1 METAVTEDLTEI
13 ETQIPD
19 DPDLPL
25 IEEIASG
32 NVEAF
37 EELVRK
43 YDCKMLRI
51 AEKVTLNLEDA
62 QDAVQEAFLK
72 AFQNLHQFKR
82 TSKFSTWL
90 IRIALNESFMKLRK
104 RRQNRE
110 TPLEYENDLGD
121 NLPIDLTDW
130 SPNPE
135 QIYGRS
141 ELRIL
146 LLAALDKLR
155 PILRAT
161 FVLRDLE
168 GLSIDETA
176 TTLGLE
182 PSAVKARLFRARLQ
196 LRERLS
202 KHFGR
207 PCAKQSVPREDFV
220 PIFRGRH
227 LGVADSSEQEDPNRR
242 GQLGL

>member
-1 METAVTEDLTEI
+1 MESVMEELTEI
-13 ETQIPD
+13 EAQIPD

-25 IEEIASG
+25 IDEIAGG
-32 NVEAF
+32 NLETF

-43 YDCKMLRI
+43 YDRKLLRI
-51 AEKVTLNLEDA
+51 AQKVTLNLEDA

-72 AFQNLHQFKR
+72 AFQNLHRFQR

-110 TPLEYENDLGD
+110 TSLEYENGLGD
-121 NLPIDLTDW
+121 NLPIDLADW

-135 QIYGRS
+135 QIYGS
-141 ELRIL
+141 NELRSI

-161 FVLRDLE
+161 FILRDVE
-168 GLSIDETA
+168 GLSIDETSA
-176 TTLGLE
+176 ALGLT
-182 PSAVKARLFRARLQ
+182 PTAVKARLFRARLQ

-202 KHFGR
+202 RHF
-207 PCAKQSVPREDFV
+207 K
-220 PIFRGRH
+220 
-227 LGVADSSEQEDPNRR
+227 RR
-242 GQLGL
+242 CD

>member
-1 METAVTEDLTEI
+1 METAVVENPTEI
-13 ETQIPD
+13 EKQIPA
-19 DPDLPL
+19 DPDLSL

-32 NVEAF
+32 NLEAF

-43 YDCKMLRI
+43 YDRKLLRI

-72 AFQNLHQFKR
+72 AFQNLHRFQR

-110 TPLEYENDLGD
+110 TPAEYENDFGD
-121 NLPIDLTDW
+121 NLPIDVADW

-135 QIYGRS
+135 QIYGS
-141 ELRIL
+141 NELRSI

-155 PILRAT
+155 PVLRAT

-176 TTLGLE
+176 ATLGLA
-182 PSAVKARLFRARLQ
+182 PTVVKARLFRARLQ

-202 KHFGR
+202 KHFRR
-207 PCAKQSVPREDFV
+207 PCE
-220 PIFRGRH
+220 
-227 LGVADSSEQEDPNRR
+227 
-242 GQLGL
+242 

>member
-1 METAVTEDLTEI
+1 MESVMEELTEI
-13 ETQIPD
+13 EAQIPD

-25 IEEIASG
+25 IDEIAGG
-32 NVEAF
+32 NLETF

-43 YDCKMLRI
+43 YDRKLLRI
-51 AEKVTLNLEDA
+51 AQKVTLNLEDA

-72 AFQNLHQFKR
+72 AFQNLHRFQR

-110 TPLEYENDLGD
+110 TSLEYENGLGD
-121 NLPIDLTDW
+121 NLPIDLADW

-135 QIYGRS
+135 QIYGS
-141 ELRIL
+141 NELRSI

-161 FVLRDLE
+161 FILRDVE
-168 GLSIDETA
+168 GLSIDETSA
-176 TTLGLE
+176 ALGLT
-182 PSAVKARLFRARLQ
+182 PTAVKARLFRARLQ

-202 KHFGR
+202 RHF
-207 PCAKQSVPREDFV
+207 K
-220 PIFRGRH
+220 
-227 LGVADSSEQEDPNRR
+227 RR
-242 GQLGL
+242 CE